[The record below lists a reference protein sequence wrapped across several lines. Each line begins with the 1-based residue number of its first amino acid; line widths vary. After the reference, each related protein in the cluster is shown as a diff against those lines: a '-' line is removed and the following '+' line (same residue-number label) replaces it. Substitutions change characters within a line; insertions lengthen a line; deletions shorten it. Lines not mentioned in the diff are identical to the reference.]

1 MTTATTP
8 SEHRLHP
15 VALLLFIG
23 GQLKELVFALGA
35 WLLASQVGDADMVM
49 LGPLVAGAAVGV
61 IVLVPSLTRL
71 LTFRYAYGA
80 GELVLR
86 WGLLFRHERHIPY
99 QRIQNLDARE
109 TLLHRATGTV
119 KVVIETGGGAG
130 EAEASIEAVPR
141 AAFELMRS
149 RVLVG
154 PTDAQR
160 PEAEV
165 GTTLVTLGPRELILT
180 GLILNRGMIVLGG
193 FLAFA
198 AELGFGDRLLQAWLG
213 DDLAGQGTTRT
224 LYELLSGVRPLAAN
238 ELLLAG
244 GGVLLF
250 LVLVRIF
257 SMALTMIRY
266 HEHRLA
272 LVEDDLRVSYG
283 LLTRVNSTTPRRR
296 IQTVTIREGPW
307 HRLARRAT
315 IQAVT
320 AGGSLEGKVASRETL
335 APLVRR
341 DALDGLLPVI
351 VPGAI
356 LPRADWHR
364 AAPPALRRAVR
375 RQVLGWGLPA
385 IGAAF
390 LGVPALALVLVT
402 ASISL
407 AASLGRVRR
416 FAWQEVGDL
425 LVLRT
430 GWIWQRTT
438 VVRHD
443 RIQGVVSGESPFDRR
458 HRMGRVEVD
467 TAGVAA
473 AAIALPHLWRDD
485 AEALAGRLAVG
496 AATTAFRL

>member
-1 MTTATTP
+1 MTTATIP

-15 VALLLFIG
+15 VALLLFVG

-35 WLLASQVGDADMVM
+35 WFIATQLGDADMAM
-49 LGPLVAGAAVGV
+49 LGPLVVGAAIGL
-61 IVLVPSLTRL
+61 IVFVPSLAKL

-86 WGLLFRHERHIPY
+86 WGLFFRHERHIPY

-109 TLLHRATGTV
+109 TLLHRATSTV

-141 AAFELMRS
+141 AAFELMRN
-149 RVLVG
+149 RVLVA
-154 PTDAQR
+154 PTEGDRA
-160 PEAEV
+160 AAAV
-165 GTTLVTLGPRELILT
+165 GTTLAALGPRELILT

-193 FLAFA
+193 ALAFA

-213 DDLAGQGTTRT
+213 DDLAGQGTVRT
-224 LYELLSGVRPLAAN
+224 LYELLAGTRSLGVR
-238 ELLLAG
+238 ELLLA
-244 GGVLLF
+244 VAMLLLF

-272 LVEDDLRVSYG
+272 LVEDDLRVTYG
-283 LLTRVNSTTPRRR
+283 LFTRVNSTTPRQR
-296 IQTVTIREGPW
+296 IQSVTVREGPW
-307 HRLARRAT
+307 HRLAGRVT

-320 AGGSLEGKVASRETL
+320 AGGSLEENVASREML

-341 DALDGLLPVI
+341 EALDALLPAI
-351 VPGAI
+351 QAGAAI
-356 LPRADWHR
+356 RDDQWHR
-364 AAPPALRRAVR
+364 AAPPAIRRAVR
-375 RQVLGWGLPA
+375 RNLIGWGVPLIA
-385 IGAAF
+385 AAF
-390 LGVPALALVLVT
+390 VGMPALVLV
-402 ASISL
+402 ALSAALSL
-407 AASLGRVRR
+407 MASLGRVRR
-416 FAWQEVGDL
+416 FGWQEVGDI

-430 GWIWQRTT
+430 GWIWRRTT
-438 VVRHD
+438 LIRHD
-443 RIQGVVSGESPFDRR
+443 RIQGVVTGTSPFDRR
-458 HRMGRVEVD
+458 HDMRWVEVD

-473 AAIALPHLWRDD
+473 ASIELPHLWRDD
-485 AEALAGRLAVG
+485 AEALASRLSTG